1 MAKLKKSGIEKFFEK
16 YEKVEFK
23 KNSTVIEA
31 GRETNEVFCVIDGYV
46 KLYMVSKD
54 GEDLVLNI
62 YKPGA
67 YFPIT
72 WILGDLPIRY
82 DFIAVT
88 DVTVYR
94 APKEDVLAYLEE
106 NQAELFD
113 LTKRLSRG
121 VVGLSTQIEYL
132 LFGSACNKVAS
143 VLLVLSK
150 RFGKE
155 EKNGNIEVEISF
167 THNDIAN
174 MAGLTRETVSIEL
187 KKMEKRGIIGWRK
200 KHLIVKNLKLL
211 QKESLIGDSDI
222 ESRVVG

>member
-1 MAKLKKSGIEKFFEK
+1 MAKLKKTGIEKFFQK

-23 KNSTVIEA
+23 KNSVVIEA
-31 GRETNEVFCVIDGYV
+31 GKETRDVYCVVSGYV
-46 KLYMVSKD
+46 KLYMVSRD

-72 WILGDLPIRY
+72 WILGEIPIRY
-82 DFIAVT
+82 DFITIT
-88 DVTVYR
+88 DVVAYR
-94 APKEDVLAYLEE
+94 APKKDILDYLEE
-106 NQAELFD
+106 NPSELFD
-113 LTKRLSRG
+113 LSRRLSRG

-155 EKNGNIEVEISF
+155 KKNGNIEADISL

-187 KKMEKRGIIGWRK
+187 KKMEKRGIIGWKK

-211 QKESLIGDSDI
+211 KKESLIGDSDI
-222 ESRVVG
+222 RSRIVG